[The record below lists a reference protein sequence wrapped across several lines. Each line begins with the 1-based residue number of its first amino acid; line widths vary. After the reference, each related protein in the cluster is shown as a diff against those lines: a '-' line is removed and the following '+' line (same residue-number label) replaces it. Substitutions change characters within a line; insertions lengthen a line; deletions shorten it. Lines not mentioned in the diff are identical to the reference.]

1 MSPRLAGFIT
11 VLLPFVAGCAD
22 RPDRDQSTAI
32 ITAMNAQVDEMRRT
46 GQNRVSFTYQ
56 PHSTMGD
63 GTGVIGD
70 YTVILRGTA
79 GNGEVKINEKNGQ
92 GHGTY
97 QFPRVVVPTGYVEVS
112 KVAGAPLTIVLSRVG
127 NNIELSEIR

>member
-1 MSPRLAGFIT
+1 MSPRMAGFIT
-11 VLLPFVAGCAD
+11 VLLLFVAGCAD
-22 RPDRDQSTAI
+22 RDQSTAI
-32 ITAMNAQVDEMRRT
+32 VHALDAQVDEMRRT

-63 GTGVIGD
+63 GTGAIGD

-97 QFPRVVVPTGYVEVS
+97 QFPRVVVPTGYLEVS
-112 KVAGAPLTIVLSRVG
+112 KAAGAPLTIVLTRAG
-127 NNIELSEIR
+127 DKIELSEMR